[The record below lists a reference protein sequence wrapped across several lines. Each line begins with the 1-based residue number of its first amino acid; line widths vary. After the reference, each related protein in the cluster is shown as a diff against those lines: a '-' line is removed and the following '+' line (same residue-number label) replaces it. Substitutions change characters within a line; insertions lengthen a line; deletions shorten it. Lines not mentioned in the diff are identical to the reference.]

1 MKIQPVSNWKRAWKF
16 ASVQLPVLG
25 LLLMT
30 MADFV
35 QQSWAQLP
43 PQFKKDIP
51 HATTIAMIMFALS
64 LVGRLFTLTRKEP
77 SDEDAQS

>member
-1 MKIQPVSNWKRAWKF
+1 MKIQLVSNWKRAWKF

-43 PQFKKDIP
+43 PQFHKDIP

-77 SDEDAQS
+77 SDEDA

>member
-1 MKIQPVSNWKRAWKF
+1 MKIQLVSNWKRAWKF

-30 MADFV
+30 LSDFV

-43 PQFKKDIP
+43 PQFQKDIP

-64 LVGRLFTLTRKEP
+64 LVGRLFTLTRKDP
-77 SDEDAQS
+77 SDEDA